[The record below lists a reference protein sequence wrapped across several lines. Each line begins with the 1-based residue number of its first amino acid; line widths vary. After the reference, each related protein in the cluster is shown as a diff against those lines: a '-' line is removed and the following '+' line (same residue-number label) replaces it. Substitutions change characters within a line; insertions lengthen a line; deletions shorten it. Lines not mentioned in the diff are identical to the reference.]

1 MSQGSFPDSP
11 RDSSARLPPGT
22 SPLPCVIPNTGRTP
36 GKSMIDAESDL
47 TRKSLGNSEERES
60 WSFWSSR
67 ITKEGG
73 VV

>member
-1 MSQGSFPDSP
+1 MPLEIL
-11 RDSSARLPPGT
+11 LPGYL
-22 SPLPCVIPNTGRTP
+22 SRFIPNTGRAP

-47 TRKSLGNSEERES
+47 TRIRIGNSEERES
-60 WSFWSSR
+60 WSFWFFR

>member
-1 MSQGSFPDSP
+1 MSQGSFPDAP
-11 RDSSARLPPGT
+11 GDSSARLP
-22 SPLPCVIPNTGRTP
+22 LPCLIPNTGRAP

-47 TRKSLGNSEERES
+47 TRIRIGNSEERES
-60 WSFWSSR
+60 WSFWFFR